1 MLDRWRWKFAVTCKC
16 SQSKRQLLKGSF
28 KEHQNCSISA
38 CTKGSVH
45 KYTNTHIHIY
55 SIYMHLYVEE
65 RESWAAE
72 STPFPWSTTRISC
85 KVFAASEVTA
95 WQLSRASCSALKKRG
110 PAAAGRHAARS
121 ERGGGILRFSTHK
134 LPAKGLWARDK
145 VLSYF
150 CTLRLLSPTTFITTQ
165 M

>member
-1 MLDRWRWKFAVTCKC
+1 MLDRWRWKFAATCKS
-16 SQSKRQLLKGSF
+16 SQSKHQLLKGSF
-28 KEHQNCSISA
+28 KEHRHCSISA
-38 CTKGSVH
+38 WSKGSVH

-95 WQLSRASCSALKKRG
+95 WQLSRASCSALKKQG